1 MHNLDYLNN
10 IQSKKIIKRN
20 IIGDLRQVLN
30 ILVKKMILNFMKTQ
44 KASHNSIKNYISKY
58 DVNKDELTEY
68 LLKLIKY

>member
-1 MHNLDYLNN
+1 
-10 IQSKKIIKRN
+10 
-20 IIGDLRQVLN
+20 
-30 ILVKKMILNFMKTQ
+30 MKTQ